1 MDAKVC
7 AEGVADGRLRY
18 TLGKERRICLQRDKD
33 VLFREGVRMFAFPY
47 RSVVYAHGGAEA
59 GCRLLAIVPKRV
71 CRFAVTRNTRR
82 RHIRELFR
90 VESAA
95 LNAHCKRQGVVLD
108 VAVIVVSDE
117 EVRLERAQRSMRKIL
132 SHAEQEVKRRAQ
144 DA

>member
-1 MDAKVC
+1 MDAKVR

-18 TLGKERRICLQRDKD
+18 TLGKERRICLRRDKD

-71 CRFAVTRNTRR
+71 CRLAVTRNTQR

-95 LNAHCKRQGVVLD
+95 LNAHCKRQGVVPGAGC
-108 VAVIVVSDE
+108 VKVE
-117 EVRLERAQRSMRKIL
+117 EEWVRQ
-132 SHAEQEVKRRAQ
+132 
-144 DA
+144 

>member
-1 MDAKVC
+1 MDSKVR
-7 AEGVADGRLRY
+7 AEGVAAGRLRY
-18 TLGKERRICLQRDKD
+18 TLDKERRICLRRDKD
-33 VLFREGVRMFAFPY
+33 VLFREGVRIFAFPY
-47 RSVVYAHGGAEA
+47 RSVEYVHGGAEA

-71 CRFAVTRNTRR
+71 CRLAVTRNTQR

-95 LNAHCKRQGVVLD
+95 LHAHCKRHGVVLD

-144 DA
+144 DV

>member
-1 MDAKVC
+1 
-7 AEGVADGRLRY
+7 
-18 TLGKERRICLQRDKD
+18 
-33 VLFREGVRMFAFPY
+33 MFAFPY